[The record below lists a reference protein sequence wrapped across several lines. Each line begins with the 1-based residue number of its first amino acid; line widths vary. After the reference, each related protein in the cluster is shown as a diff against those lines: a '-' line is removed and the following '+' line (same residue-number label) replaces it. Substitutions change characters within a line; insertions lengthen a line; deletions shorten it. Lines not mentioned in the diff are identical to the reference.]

1 MSFVFSSKKKKGAEV
16 ESERKKTSSHLAV
29 QAVLRVH
36 PQLRLALPPELRD
49 LPRIGKGRR
58 RLPQPSVDEVVDP
71 RGAVS
76 GLGTAKDRRADG
88 RRGFRVFEFEMRRL
102 VVVVVDPRAG
112 EGFGQREGDPV
123 VRRRVA
129 GRRRGSFGGRRSRG
143 RRRREWPRRGAV
155 AALGEAVPQRPGG
168 PAAEEVSV
176 EGRGDHAG
184 PEPEVEAG

>member
-58 RLPQPSVDEVVDP
+58 RLPQPSVDEFVDP

-129 GRRRGSFGGRRSRG
+129 LFTLDFLELFPLLSFFFFRGEGLQPAFPPLFELYKRKEENGMCYSKSNCQKPALSRK
-143 RRRREWPRRGAV
+143 
-155 AALGEAVPQRPGG
+155 
-168 PAAEEVSV
+168 
-176 EGRGDHAG
+176 
-184 PEPEVEAG
+184 